1 MTPITL
7 TANIRKMILV
17 AMLAGGVAAPSA
29 FVATNLTAPKEG
41 LVLGVYRDSAGYAT
55 ECIGRLNKTAKV
67 GEPRTLE
74 ECIQKFVQDW
84 IKHEKQ
90 LDKVVKVEYKSGW
103 QRAALTDFT
112 FNKGIGKVQSST
124 LLKLLNEGK
133 HEAACKQLSKWV
145 WARNAKTGLMEKL
158 KGLILRADD
167 QYQYCMGNIPYNVQ
181 KEYEEFKAMGL
192 PDSALPEK

>member
-1 MTPITL
+1 MKPIAL
-7 TANIRKMILV
+7 TSSIRKKILV
-17 AMLAGGVAAPSA
+17 ALLVGGVSAPSA

-41 LVLGVYRDSAGYAT
+41 VVLGVYRDSAGHAT

-67 GEPRTLE
+67 GEPRTIE
-74 ECIQKFVQDW
+74 ECVQKFVEDW

-90 LDKVVKVEYKSGW
+90 IDRVVKVPYKSAW

-112 FNKGIGKVQSST
+112 FNKGIGNVQSST
-124 LLKLLNEGK
+124 LLKLLNHGK
-133 HEAACKQLSKWV
+133 HEAACKELTKWV

-158 KGLILRADD
+158 RGLVSRADD
-167 QYQYCMGNIPYNVQ
+167 QYQYCMGNIPYDVQ

-192 PDSALPEK
+192 QGK